1 MNRSTHPDRGFTLA
15 ESLMATAVLA
25 LAVLAITQAIVSGQ
39 MQTYE
44 ALHDQRAVSLG
55 EALVEEV
62 LALPY
67 ADPEGAAGAGPDTGE
82 SNRSRFDNADDF
94 EGFSE
99 SIGSVVDAA
108 GNAYGKLFQ
117 RFGRSVA
124 AKYGQQTV
132 SGFADPIDGLA
143 VTVTVTDDRGLTWTL
158 SRFIAE
164 PAS

>member
-1 MNRSTHPDRGFTLA
+1 MNRSANRDRGFTLGEA
-15 ESLMATAVLA
+15 MIAMAVLM

-67 ADPEGAAGAGPDTGE
+67 ADPEGAAGAGPDSGE
-82 SNRSRFDNADDF
+82 SNRSQFDNADDF
-94 EGFSE
+94 DGFSE
-99 SIGSVVDAA
+99 SIGSVADAA
-108 GNAYGKLFQ
+108 GNDYNAPFQ
-117 RFGRSVA
+117 RFGRSVTA
-124 AKYGQQTV
+124 TYGQQTV
-132 SGFADPIDGLA
+132 SGFADPIDGVT
-143 VTVTVTDDRGLTWTL
+143 VTVTVTDDRGLAWTL
-158 SRFIAE
+158 SRFITE